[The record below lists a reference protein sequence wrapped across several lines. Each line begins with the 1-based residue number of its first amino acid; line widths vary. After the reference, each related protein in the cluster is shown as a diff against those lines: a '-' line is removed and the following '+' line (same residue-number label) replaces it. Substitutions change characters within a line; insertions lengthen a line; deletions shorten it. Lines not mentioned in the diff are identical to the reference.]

1 MAAVTKPAGHAPHA
15 VYVWE
20 APVRL
25 WHWVMMFAMFVLM
38 ATGFF
43 IGVPPPTVPGEAS
56 ENFLFGYIRF
66 AHFAAGYIFAVFL
79 VLRVYWA
86 IVGNKYAREIF
97 IVPFSLLTAKF
108 WKGLINDV
116 LFYLYLKKEPGSY
129 EGHNPLAAV
138 AMFFMYLLG
147 SVWMIL
153 SGFALYGEGAGMGSW
168 QHTWFTSWLQPLVG
182 DSQQL
187 HTYHRLGMWYLIIF
201 SMAHMY
207 MVVRQ
212 DIFTKETIIST
223 MVNGWRVQKP

>member
-1 MAAVTKPAGHAPHA
+1 MAAVSKPAGSMPHA

-25 WHWVMMFAMFVLM
+25 WHWVMMFAMFVLI

-43 IGVPPPTVPGEAS
+43 IGVPPPSVPGEAS

-66 AHFAAGYIFAVFL
+66 AHFAAGYIFAVFF

-97 IVPFSLLTAKF
+97 FVPFSLFTGKF

-116 LFYLYLKKEPGSY
+116 LFYLYIKKEPGSY

-147 SVWMIL
+147 TVWMIL

-168 QHTWFTSWLQPLVG
+168 QFTYFTSWLQPLVG

-212 DIFTKETIIST
+212 DVFTKETIIST

>member
-1 MAAVTKPAGHAPHA
+1 MAAVSKTAGSMPHA

-43 IGVPPPTVPGEAS
+43 IGVPVPTMPGEAS
-56 ENFLFGYIRF
+56 DNFLFGYIRF
-66 AHFAAGYIFAVFL
+66 AHFAAGYIFAVFF

-86 IVGNKYAREIF
+86 FVGNKYAREIF
-97 IVPFSLLTAKF
+97 VVPLSLFTARF
-108 WKGLINDV
+108 WKGLIDDV

-147 SVWMIL
+147 AVWMIL
-153 SGFALYGEGAGMGSW
+153 SGFALYGEGTGMGSW
-168 QHTWFTSWLQPLVG
+168 QFQWFTSWLQPLVG

-212 DIFTKETIIST
+212 DVFTKETIIST
-223 MVNGWRVQKP
+223 MINGWRLTKP